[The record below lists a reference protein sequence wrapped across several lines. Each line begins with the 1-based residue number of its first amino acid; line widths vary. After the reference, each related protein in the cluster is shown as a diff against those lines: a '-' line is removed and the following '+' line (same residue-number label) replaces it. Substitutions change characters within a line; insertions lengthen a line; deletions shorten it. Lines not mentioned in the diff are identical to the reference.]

1 MRMTKTE
8 TVYAIATLIA
18 MFAILAG
25 ILTFWQDQ
33 YSNCWQQFQTEQQAI
48 EECER

>member
-8 TVYAIATLIA
+8 TAYAIATLIA

-33 YSNCWQQFQTEQQAI
+33 YTNCWNQYATEQQAI
-48 EECER
+48 EACEK

>member
-1 MRMTKTE
+1 MRMTKLQT
-8 TVYAIATLIA
+8 TYAIATLIA

-48 EECER
+48 QECER

>member
-8 TVYAIATLIA
+8 TAYAIATLIA

-25 ILTFWQDQ
+25 ILTFWQEQ
-33 YSNCWQQFQTEQQAI
+33 YANCWHQFETEQQAI
-48 EECER
+48 EECEK

>member
-8 TVYAIATLIA
+8 TIYAIATLIA

-33 YSNCWQQFQTEQQAI
+33 YTNCWNQYATEQQAI
-48 EECER
+48 EACEK

>member
-1 MRMTKTE
+1 MRMTKLQT
-8 TVYAIATLIA
+8 TYAIATLIA

-33 YSNCWQQFQTEQQAI
+33 YSNCWQQFATEQEAI
-48 EECER
+48 QECER